1 VRGWGGGGK
10 SAGGCTPSFLED
22 EAPRVTSSKT
32 DDTANFPGRA
42 PRRTTTIAS
51 TGPSPHRP
59 SPRSGGSWVE
69 SAICRSNA
77 ESARESP
84 AFTFPVGL
92 IALRKGTENA
102 AELPR
107 EIYGCVGRAFF
118 CSEEFLPFY
127 NVKMA

>member
-1 VRGWGGGGK
+1 MERAGEGVGWRREKRRRMYAVVPRGRGASGHVLQNRRHCEF
-10 SAGGCTPSFLED
+10 SRTRASED
-22 EAPRVTSSKT
+22 
-32 DDTANFPGRA
+32 DHDC
-42 PRRTTTIAS
+42 
-51 TGPSPHRP
+51 
-59 SPRSGGSWVE
+59 RSGGSWVE